1 MIICQDLHS
10 PSNSRRTRRQ
20 QSESDSM
27 MTDSPLTRVSCGKAR
42 VNVSQV
48 MIIIMMMMM
57 LMIWMM
63 MMIMQC

>member
-1 MIICQDLHS
+1 
-10 PSNSRRTRRQ
+10 
-20 QSESDSM
+20 M